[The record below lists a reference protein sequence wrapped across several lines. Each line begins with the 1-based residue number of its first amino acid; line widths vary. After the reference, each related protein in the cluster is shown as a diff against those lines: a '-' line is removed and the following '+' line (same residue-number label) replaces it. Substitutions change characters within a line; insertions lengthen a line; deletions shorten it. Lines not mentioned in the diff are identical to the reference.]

1 MQILRFIVKGQ
12 MIKKDPKSPFSTMV
26 ANSSNYYVAEF
37 DMDEAWIGYSCL
49 AHFKTRDYEKYV
61 PIVNGRA
68 VFPEEILKYKGF
80 FVRVVGK
87 NGDSYLNTNEDRVV
101 QIGGK

>member
-1 MQILRFIVKGQ
+1 MKILRFIVKGQ
-12 MIKKDPKSPFSTMV
+12 MIKKDPESPFSKMV
-26 ANSSNYYVAEF
+26 AESSNYYIAEF

-49 AHFKTRDYEKYV
+49 AHFKARDCEQYV

-68 VFPEEILKYKGF
+68 VFPEEILKYKSF
-80 FVRVVGK
+80 HVSVIGK
-87 NGDSYLNTNEDRVV
+87 NGDSQLITNKDRVI